1 MAHGHC
7 PPHCENT
14 EPGPSHINLATTD
27 DDSDMDVEITD
38 ADKCCV
44 YKKFTP
50 DEFRHSVSV
59 IFTKWVKCDKLG
71 CPQWTHLKYCT
82 PTRL

>member
-7 PPHCENT
+7 PSHCENT

-50 DEFRHSVSV
+50 DEVRHSVSV
-59 IFTKWVKCDKLG
+59 IFTKCEV
-71 CPQWTHLKYCT
+71 
-82 PTRL
+82 